1 MSLRVIVEN
10 YISGQIEVEK
20 TDTLSKY
27 LIRKIEEQSDFT
39 ESVSEIFD
47 IIELFRIEA
56 NIVEM
61 ILTKRFSKKIKYS
74 GNLE

>member
-61 ILTKRFSKKIKYS
+61 ILTKRFSKKINYS
-74 GNLE
+74 DNLE